1 MTQPARFQFFR
12 SSRVMLVLAG
22 VVLLAF
28 AASIT
33 VLSIDLERQI
43 KNEREAQSDNWQ
55 WALSQIEVEL
65 IQLLLAAD
73 AVQHDVGQLNTVRL
87 RFDVL
92 YSRVRTLRVGSVFDE
107 LREQPVFQSSILRLS
122 SFLDQQV
129 PLIDGPDAGLLQ
141 GLGELERQGRAV
153 VKDARA
159 IGLSGV
165 ALITTMSD
173 ENRREV
179 ARTLTL
185 AAELTAALVA
195 LLVALVIAL
204 LEVSRLKRRR
214 EVENLATLSRLDS
227 IVSTTREAIVT
238 VDSKGRIVDFNAAAC
253 QTLGYT
259 RDQAVGADIAVV
271 QVVQVEGDALF
282 RPGLPPRVHDQG
294 KVRVTA
300 RHQDGRI
307 FPAELSISRVGEGET
322 ALFVAFLRDLS
333 EQLAAEEA
341 LIAARDKAQAGEKA
355 KADLL
360 VVMSHEIRTPLNGMI
375 GTIELMETTELQ
387 PEQREYLRIMQTS
400 GQVLMQHVSDV
411 LEIAR
416 LDSGKAPL
424 TLVPVDLSTVI
435 QEVMAN
441 QRPTCQAN
449 GNTILFVGPADGRTW
464 VTCDKGLLQHILL
477 NLIGNACKFTRD
489 GTIQI
494 DVTHLSDQG
503 PTEILI
509 SDTGIGIS
517 QADLGRIFDD
527 FVTLDAT
534 YARRSAGTGLGLG
547 IVRRIVDQMGGTL
560 TVQSQEGVGSQF
572 RVSLPLQIIEE
583 PPVVA
588 APDEAEP
595 KRHLSVLVVEDNE
608 FNRVIVRA
616 MLQKE
621 GVEVFEAHDGEEGI
635 TLANARTFDLIFMDI
650 SMPRVDGLQAAQAI
664 LTGNGASAHSPIVAM
679 TAHALPE
686 EAARF
691 RKAGMERIL
700 VKPITRAMLTTVLD
714 DFLEAGI
721 GAEVV
726 AKMLLC
732 DDVFHELVQHLGE
745 AKTKALAGRF
755 LTETAAQVDMI
766 VATLQRAKPDDEVFR
781 VLHRIQGSAAMFG
794 AKALGSYLSDIEAAW
809 HEGQA
814 DEAERQLAALGL
826 IWQNTQRAFHEA
838 GVLPQAS
845 SLR

>member
-1 MTQPARFQFFR
+1 MTQPARFQFLR
-12 SSRVMLVLAG
+12 SIRLRLTVAGMFLLV
-22 VVLLAF
+22 F
-28 AASIT
+28 AISIT
-33 VLSIDLERQI
+33 ALSIDVQRQI
-43 KNEREAQSDNWQ
+43 RAESEARSDNWQ

-65 IQLLLAAD
+65 IQLMLAAD
-73 AVQHDVGQLNTVRL
+73 AVQEGEGQLKMVRL

-92 YSRVRTLRVGSVFDE
+92 YSRIRTLRVGDVFDG
-107 LREQPVFQSSILRLS
+107 LREQPGFNSSILRLT

-129 PLIDGPDAGLLQ
+129 PVIDGPDEGLLQ
-141 GLGELERQGRAV
+141 GLEELERQAKAV
-153 VKDARA
+153 AEDART
-159 IGLSGV
+159 IGLKGV
-165 ALITTMSD
+165 ALISRLTD
-173 ENRREV
+173 ENRRQV
-179 ARTLTL
+179 VRTLEM
-185 AAELTAALVA
+185 AEVLTAVLVA
-195 LLVALVIAL
+195 FLVALVIAL
-204 LEVSRLKRRR
+204 VRLLRNLRRR
-214 EVENLATLSRLDS
+214 AAENLATLSRLDS
-227 IVSTTREAIVT
+227 IVSTTLEAIVT
-238 VDSKGRIVDFNAAAC
+238 MDSRGRIIDFNAAAC
-253 QTLGYT
+253 HSLGYT
-259 RDQAVGADIAVV
+259 RDQAVGADMALL
-271 QVVQVEGDALF
+271 QVVQVDGEALF
-282 RPGLPPRVHDQG
+282 RPGLPPSQHDQG
-294 KVRVTA
+294 KLRVTA
-300 RHQDGRI
+300 RHQDGRL
-307 FPAELSISRVGEGET
+307 FPAELSVSQGGEGET

-333 EQLAAEEA
+333 EQLAAEEV

-375 GTIELMETTELQ
+375 GTIELLETTKLQ

-424 TLVPVDLSTVI
+424 TLVPVDLSTLV

-449 GNTILFVGPADGRTW
+449 GNTILFGGPADGRTW
-464 VTCDKGLLQHILL
+464 VTCDRALMQHILQ
-477 NLIGNACKFTRD
+477 NLIGNAVKFTRD

-534 YARRSAGTGLGLG
+534 YARRWEGTGLGLG

-635 TLANARTFDLIFMDI
+635 TLANARTFDLILMDI
-650 SMPRVDGLQAAQAI
+650 SMPRVDGLQATQAI
-664 LTGNGASAHSPIVAM
+664 LTGEGASAHSPIVAM

-700 VKPITRAMLTTVLD
+700 VKPITRAMLKAVLD
-714 DFLEAGI
+714 GFLEAGI

-726 AKMLLC
+726 ADKLLC
-732 DDVFHELVQHLGE
+732 DDVMQELVQHLGE

-814 DEAERQLAALGL
+814 DEAARQLAALGL